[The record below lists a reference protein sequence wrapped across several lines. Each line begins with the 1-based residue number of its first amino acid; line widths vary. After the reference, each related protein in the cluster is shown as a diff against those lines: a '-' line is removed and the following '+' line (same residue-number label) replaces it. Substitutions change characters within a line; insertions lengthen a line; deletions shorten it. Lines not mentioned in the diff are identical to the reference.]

1 MSCMCVYLYISYG
14 ISYPAISSLVNPD
27 SSLCINMVV
36 FGNVSGSTVPNRFPP
51 DLTADV
57 EISDFVERDLLDG
70 DDIKEVSNG
79 SLSSSRQIICTLLYG
94 DERRLPILF
103 SEAPI

>member
-1 MSCMCVYLYISYG
+1 MCAYLYISYV

-51 DLTADV
+51 DLAAVVV
-57 EISDFVERDLLDG
+57 EIKDFVERDLLDG
-70 DDIKEVSNG
+70 DDISDVSNG
-79 SLSSSRQIICTLLYG
+79 SLSSSRQIMCTLLYG
-94 DERRLPILF
+94 DERKLPILPN
-103 SEAPI
+103 EAPI

>member
-1 MSCMCVYLYISYG
+1 MHKHGC
-14 ISYPAISSLVNPD
+14 
-27 SSLCINMVV
+27 

-51 DLTADV
+51 DLAAGVD
-57 EISDFVERDLLDG
+57 INDFVERDLLDG

-94 DERRLPILF
+94 DERKLPILPN
-103 SEAPI
+103 EAPI